1 MRHGCLWEE
10 DSVVGDMSAKHRSPL
25 DLSEHE
31 ILEEL
36 CVKDVCQ
43 LRIDR
48 EFY

>member
-25 DLSEHE
+25 GLCELE
-31 ILEEL
+31 IREEL
-36 CVKDVCQ
+36 CVKDVYQ

-48 EFY
+48 ELY